1 MVLKRT
7 IIIIKRIANIT
18 DNKLRFGTWQQ
29 LHEINIME
37 LIMT

>member
-7 IIIIKRIANIT
+7 NIIIKRIAT

-29 LHEINIME
+29 LHEINTME